1 MYYAM
6 MSAQKKKEM
15 MRHEVGRRK
24 RGKLEQKPARPRPVG
39 SQARV
44 QEEQQQ
50 SEVSEHYTTILHL
63 IK

>member
-1 MYYAM
+1 MKWA
-6 MSAQKKKEM
+6 
-15 MRHEVGRRK
+15 G
-24 RGKLEQKPARPRPVG
+24 AREESWNKSQQGPRPVG